1 MARTIGVTGSTG
13 FVGRHIVRALVE
25 RGWKVRALLRDTAK
39 ARRVLPAGP
48 VEWVEGDAFNGPAL
62 GRFAAGCDA
71 IVHTIGI
78 RREFPPE
85 ITFRRM
91 HPGATRR
98 VVETAAAGG
107 VTRFIHISALGT
119 RPEAPTEYHRSKYES
134 EMLVRRSGLEWTILR
149 PSIIHGPD
157 GEFMQMVKAWCLGR
171 AQPFIFIPYFA
182 RVERKPGSR
191 LPLPAL
197 VSARIQPV
205 SVDDVAQAVVASIE
219 NRRAIGEVYP
229 LTGPEVLDW
238 PGLLRAVR
246 DALPLGDK
254 HKRLV
259 AIPAGA
265 AMAAANLANFLGLA
279 ALLPFGPSEPVMA
292 SEDNTAPLDKV
303 AAHLALTTRPFTST
317 MREYASR
324 I

>member
-13 FVGRHIVRALVE
+13 FVGRHTVRALVD
-25 RGWKVRALLRDTAK
+25 RGWKVRALLRDPIK
-39 ARRVLPAGP
+39 ARRFLPSGP
-48 VEWVEGDAFNGPAL
+48 IDWVEGDVFDAASL
-62 GRFAAGCDA
+62 QRFVRGCDA
-71 IVHTIGI
+71 LVHTIGI

-85 ITFRRM
+85 VTFQRM

-98 VVETAAAGG
+98 LLAAAAEGG
-107 VTRFIHISALGT
+107 VSRFIHISALGT
-119 RPEAPTEYHRSKYES
+119 RPEAPTAYHRSKHDS
-134 EMLVRRSGLEWTILR
+134 EALVRASGLEWTILR

-182 RVERKPGSR
+182 RLERREGSR
-191 LPLPAL
+191 LPMPAL
-197 VSARIQPV
+197 ASARLQPV
-205 SVDDVAQAVVASIE
+205 SVDDVAQAVVASLE
-219 NRRAIGEVYP
+219 NRRAIGEVYA
-229 LTGPEVLDW
+229 LTGPEALDW
-238 PGLLRAVR
+238 PTLLRAVR

-254 HKRLV
+254 HKPV
-259 AIPAGA
+259 VPIPAPFA
-265 AMAAANLANFLGLA
+265 RAAAEFARILGLG

-303 AAHLALTTRPFTST
+303 AAHLALSTRPFTPT
-317 MREYASR
+317 MRQYAAQ